1 MGTDMPVPT
10 ATPMVEAKVETP
22 PAKLKSWQTTLKPVS
37 TAWNNNFNYRR
48 ALLPSSIYAPAYNM
62 DNRHLPVRV
71 TRQDYERELFQTVA
85 TNNLNGTRALLN
97 AGTDINAKNHYGE
110 TPLQVARRAGAV
122 DTANLLMARGAR

>member
-1 MGTDMPVPT
+1 
-10 ATPMVEAKVETP
+10 
-22 PAKLKSWQTTLKPVS
+22 
-37 TAWNNNFNYRR
+37 
-48 ALLPSSIYAPAYNM
+48 
-62 DNRHLPVRV
+62 VRV